1 MSQHADISKEVLAKA
16 VKFNL
21 SHEQTAELLN
31 AIFAAAEY
39 DEEYEVSESEIP
51 NLTHSYLRTQKDG
64 LYGVSHNQIDSW
76 MRRSPHRPARGVSS
90 PERVSET
97 NNDLNKF
104 MKNDIQSIHEQYKKI
119 ISEANE

>member
-21 SHEQTAELLN
+21 SHGQTAELLN

-39 DEEYEVSESEIP
+39 DDEWEVSETEIP

-64 LYGVSHNQIDSW
+64 LYGVSHAQINSW
-76 MRRSPHRPARGVSS
+76 M
-90 PERVSET
+90 ET
-97 NNDLNKF
+97 STKEL
-104 MKNDIQSIHEQYKKI
+104 
-119 ISEANE
+119 